1 MTKWMEP
8 QMCQEAGCKH
18 LFWFDPAK
26 DDTPGLR
33 TEKESEDD
41 TPWCDLYECELGEVA
56 QGETNCV
63 HTWKKQD
70 EERGLTVPASQ
81 LATVVQQMM
90 APVMEQIGAILERT
104 NQAMERIAATQQM
117 MSTRISDLEKQ
128 VRLKTPL
135 SKAQEKYVNDAIRAR
150 ARELLAAKGVSDRKA
165 LTKLG
170 NAIRKSVLQ
179 RYGYSSLRDYP
190 AYDYETA
197 LKQVSMW
204 NDLLMVRETVKE
216 AKERAATSEN
226 AGQPADADGSETVS
240 GEAH

>member
-8 QMCQEAGCKH
+8 HMCQEAGCGH
-18 LFWFDPAK
+18 LRWFDPAK

-33 TEKESEDD
+33 MEKENDDD

-63 HTWKKQD
+63 YTWKKQD

-81 LATVVQQMM
+81 LATVVQQMI
-90 APVMEQIGAILERT
+90 APVMEQIGGILEKT
-104 NQAMERIAATQQM
+104 NQAMERVAATQQM
-117 MSTRISDLEKQ
+117 MSARISDLEKQ

-135 SKAQEKYVNDAIRAR
+135 SKTQEKYINDAIRAR
-150 ARELLAAKGVSDRKA
+150 ARELLEAKGVTGDRKA

-170 NAIRKSVLQ
+170 GAIRKSVLQ
-179 RYGYSSLRDYP
+179 RGGFASLRDYP

-197 LKQVSMW
+197 LKQVGMW
-204 NDLLMVRETVKE
+204 NDLLAVREAVKE
-216 AKERAATSEN
+216 AKERVA
-226 AGQPADADGSETVS
+226 PS
-240 GEAH
+240 GTD